1 MPERLPR
8 FTKDQIGTSAVRFP
22 SGVPMPSMTD
32 AAVDPY
38 AKTRVSK
45 EVLVEGLLFGPQEK
59 GPFPGM
65 VLLHEAWGLTAQIK
79 NLGSR
84 LAQEGYVV
92 LIPNL
97 YSRQGGMVTAN
108 EEIANALAARV
119 KETDLLQDISSCCEF
134 LNTRDH
140 VMRNIHGVIGFG
152 LGGALAMRFACQRK
166 RLRAAV
172 AFYATPPTPPTVLN
186 DLVCPL
192 LYHQAGA
199 DTRVPADSAEQL
211 RQTAKT
217 TGKQVE
223 IRTYAG
229 TPHAFMN
236 EAKPDSY
243 RPEAANEAWEATI
256 QFLSQH
262 LK

>member
-8 FTKDQIGTSAVRFP
+8 FTNNQIGTSAVRFP

-59 GPFPGM
+59 GPFPGL

-79 NLGSR
+79 DLGSR

-97 YSRQGGMVTAN
+97 YARQGGMVTAN
-108 EEIANALAARV
+108 EEIADALAARL

-140 VMRNIHGVIGFG
+140 VMRNVHGVVGFG
-152 LGGALAMRFACQRK
+152 LGGSLAMRFACQRK

-172 AFYATPPTPPTVLN
+172 IFYGTAPTPPTTLN

-199 DTRVPADSAEQL
+199 DTKVPADSAESL
-211 RQTAKT
+211 RQAAKT
-217 TGKQVE
+217 TGKQVD

-229 TPHAFMN
+229 APHAFMN
-236 EAKPDSY
+236 EAKPDNY
-243 RPEAANEAWEATI
+243 RPEAAKEAWEATI
-256 QFLSQH
+256 QFLINH
-262 LK
+262 LR

>member
-32 AAVDPY
+32 ASVDPY
-38 AKTRVSK
+38 AKTRVPK
-45 EVLVEGLLFGPQEK
+45 DTLVEGLLFGPQDK
-59 GPFPGM
+59 GPFPGI

-79 NLGSR
+79 DLGSR

-92 LIPNL
+92 LMPNL

-108 EEIANALAARV
+108 AEIAEALAARV
-119 KETDLLQDISSCCEF
+119 KETDLVQDISSCYEF

-140 VMRNIHGVIGFG
+140 VTRNLHGVVGFG
-152 LGGALAMRFACQRK
+152 LGGSLAMRVACQRK

-172 AFYATPPTPPTVLN
+172 AFYGKLPDPQMLLN
-186 DLVCPL
+186 NLVCPL
-192 LYHQAGA
+192 LYHHAGA
-199 DTRVPADSAEQL
+199 DPLTQIDALESL
-211 RQTAKT
+211 RQTANASDKP
-217 TGKQVE
+217 VDVH
-223 IRTYAG
+223 TYAG
-229 TPHAFMN
+229 APPGFMN
-236 EAKPDSY
+236 EIRPDSY
-243 RPEAANEAWEATI
+243 RPEAAQEAWDRTV
-256 QFLSQH
+256 QFLCNY